1 MRKLDVSNL
10 TLWACI
16 GVALAL
22 FIPAAIILPRQELF
36 EIMDAVCV
44 AVGAGV
50 TVGYSKA
57 AWGAMKLPPHKMTA
71 AHLVVT
77 SIFLMSMAT
86 VIVFAGQWL
95 WRINGKPDAIIDSLP
110 IAFSRWIIGT
120 GLILSLLTSYSKE
133 GLIEVGAYKRTAVL
147 VTISV
152 FVGALLI
159 WFGLG

>member
-1 MRKLDVSNL
+1 
-10 TLWACI
+10 
-16 GVALAL
+16 
-22 FIPAAIILPRQELF
+22 
-36 EIMDAVCV
+36 
-44 AVGAGV
+44 
-50 TVGYSKA
+50 
-57 AWGAMKLPPHKMTA
+57 
-71 AHLVVT
+71 
-77 SIFLMSMAT
+77 
-86 VIVFAGQWL
+86 
-95 WRINGKPDAIIDSLP
+95 LP